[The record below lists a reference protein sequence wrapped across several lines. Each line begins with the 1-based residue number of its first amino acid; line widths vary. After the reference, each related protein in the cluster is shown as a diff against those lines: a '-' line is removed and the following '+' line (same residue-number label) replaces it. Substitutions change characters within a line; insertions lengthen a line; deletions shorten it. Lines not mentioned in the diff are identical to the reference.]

1 MKSVFLACG
10 FTDVTSRI
18 DLLTGNGMKRG
29 DVIINTMHHTVMYIG
44 NGRIVGA
51 RINENGKV
59 SGGKTGDQTGSEIM
73 VQNYYVYQYGWD
85 CVLRYAE
92 SNSNVDFSSETIAS
106 SRSEN
111 ISKGQTYAARFLCA
125 KNFSTLQ
132 ANSDIRKIKIQILQT
147 ALNKDYQSALDIDG
161 IWGPAT
167 DRALNQHYVMY
178 EETQY
183 MVTAA
188 EILLLLHGYNPK
200 SVEFPGIF
208 GSGMLAAVKT
218 FQKAHGLAISGICD
232 RETFLK
238 FIS

>member
-1 MKSVFLACG
+1 M
-10 FTDVTSRI
+10 
-18 DLLTGNGMKRG
+18 
-29 DVIINTMHHTVMYIG
+29 
-44 NGRIVGA
+44 
-51 RINENGKV
+51 
-59 SGGKTGDQTGSEIM
+59 
-73 VQNYYVYQYGWD
+73 
-85 CVLRYAE
+85 
-92 SNSNVDFSSETIAS
+92 
-106 SRSEN
+106 
-111 ISKGQTYAARFLCA
+111 
-125 KNFSTLQ
+125 Q

>member
-29 DVIINTMHHTVMYIG
+29 DVIINTKHHTVMYIG
-44 NGRIVGA
+44 NGQIVGA
-51 RINENGKV
+51 RINENGSI
-59 SGGKTGDQTGSEIM
+59 SGGKTGDQTGKEIM
-73 VQNYYVYQYGWD
+73 VQNYYVYQHGWD

-92 SNSNVDFSSETIAS
+92 NNSDVDFSTETISS
-106 SRSEN
+106 SRYEN
-111 ISKGQTYAARFLCA
+111 INKGQMYAARFLCA
-125 KNFSTLQ
+125 KNFSTLL
-132 ANSDIRKIKIQILQT
+132 ANSDIRKIKIKVLQT

-167 DRALNQHYVMY
+167 DRALNQHCVMSG
-178 EETQY
+178 ETQY

-188 EILLLLHGYNPK
+188 EILLLLQGYNPK
-200 SVEFPGIF
+200 SIEFPGIF

-238 FIS
+238 LIS